1 MRRPLLFPRQGRPGV
16 RRPLLVAAAVTA
28 AAAVAAPGARAN
40 HHACPVLRVKDG
52 DTLSWSRNNCLN
64 QHALYPIGGPKS
76 PLPSG
81 AAIPIA
87 DIPGDAML
95 VTPELPNLGAQGD
108 LFPAM
113 DPLNDYGRRSR
124 ASGRTWGRT
133 RTTPATRPH
142 LGPSRTTTR
151 TTTGSTSRGW
161 ATTSTGFCAGRRC
174 WPASAGYCRPCRG
187 CRSWGC
193 RDSASSLGRV
203 LLARRPSS
211 CAFCSDRAL
220 PRLRGELRRSAW

>member
-28 AAAVAAPGARAN
+28 AAAVAAPAAQAN

-87 DIPGDAML
+87 DIPGDVML

-113 DPLNDYGRRSR
+113 DPLNDYGPSFACIRPNLGSDPDNP
-124 ASGRTWGRT
+124 GDPP
-133 RTTPATRPH
+133 TPGPEPDNDQDDDGFNIEG
-142 LGPSRTTTR
+142 LGHDFDGILCGPTLL
-151 TTTGSTSRGW
+151 
-161 ATTSTGFCAGRRC
+161 AGIGGIL
-174 WPASAGYCRPCRG
+174 PPLPPLPGLPI
-187 CRSWGC
+187 WGC
-193 RDSASSLGRV
+193 RDSASS
-203 LLARRPSS
+203 
-211 CAFCSDRAL
+211 
-220 PRLRGELRRSAW
+220 